1 MKVFA
6 LLALSTVVLLG
17 SFTNCDAQMEPI
29 GIVKSLDNSAFI
41 TRKNEN
47 LKAEQGMAI
56 VLGDEIRTG
65 PDGKIGIIF
74 KDDTI
79 ISMGPQSRFI
89 ISEFLFEPVEGKLS
103 FIGSIL
109 RGTISFLSGQIVRLA
124 PDSVRLELPAGIV
137 GVRGTHILIRV
148 EGE

>member
-6 LLALSTVVLLG
+6 LLALSAAVLLG

-29 GIVKSLDNSAFI
+29 GFVKSLDNSAFI

-89 ISEFLFEPVEGKLS
+89 ISEFLFEPIEGKLS
-103 FIGSIL
+103 FIGTII
-109 RGTISFLSGQIVRLA
+109 RGTISFLSSQILPLIFRDYGQKMIFKSITQYIFFFCDYPGR
-124 PDSVRLELPAGIV
+124 
-137 GVRGTHILIRV
+137 
-148 EGE
+148 